1 MGFTRRREEVSVLY
15 TTVMILI
22 TELIIGLVGAVLF
35 EIASRKDE
43 DDTHN
48 QT

>member
-1 MGFTRRREEVSVLY
+1 MNVLF

-22 TELIIGLVGAVLF
+22 TELLIGVIGAVLF